1 MADQIY
7 NIDEVFEMAE
17 QMERNGAR
25 FYRTAAKNFEA
36 NIATEML
43 LELAAMEDDHER
55 VFIRMRERIAAKE
68 FGDGMYDP
76 QGEAGQYMQA
86 MMHGKV
92 FGVEGD
98 PSRQLKGEE
107 PLADILRTAILLEKD
122 TIAFY
127 SGIKILMPE
136 DLGQKKV
143 DSIIREEMSHV
154 TLLNRRLEQ
163 TLKDTSPG
171 MPNVW

>member
-1 MADQIY
+1 MADNY

-25 FYRTAAKNFEA
+25 FYRIASKNFEA
-36 NIATEML
+36 SIATEML
-43 LELAAMEDDHER
+43 LELAAMEEDHER
-55 VFIRMRERIAAKE
+55 VFMRMRERIAKKE
-68 FGDGMYDP
+68 FGDGYYDP
-76 QGEAGQYMQA
+76 QGEAGQFIQS

-92 FGVEGD
+92 FGVDGD
-98 PSRQLKGEE
+98 PTRLLTGKEK
-107 PLADILRTAILLEKD
+107 LDNILRTAILLEKD

-127 SGIKILMPE
+127 TGVKILMPE
-136 DLGQKKV
+136 DLGMKKV

-163 TLKDTSPG
+163 TLKDTSP
-171 MPNVW
+171 ND